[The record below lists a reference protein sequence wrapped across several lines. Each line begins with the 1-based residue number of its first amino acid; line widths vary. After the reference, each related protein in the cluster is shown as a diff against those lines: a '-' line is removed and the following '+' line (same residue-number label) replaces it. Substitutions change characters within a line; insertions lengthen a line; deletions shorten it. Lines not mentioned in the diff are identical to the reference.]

1 VPRTLGSR
9 LLIERGAHIEATDK
23 DGQTVLHAAARKD
36 YSLTDLLL
44 NHGADANVADKHGST
59 PLHIAIQED
68 CDGSMVNLL
77 IVSVPGRK
85 GCRQYLDYDREK
97 RLKGKER
104 KEDATTAAQPSTGV
118 HRYTLRSRRTATEAC
133 STCSLFRFPEERVA
147 VSILTTTGRN
157 A

>member
-1 VPRTLGSR
+1 M
-9 LLIERGAHIEATDK
+9 
-23 DGQTVLHAAARKD
+23 GQTVLHAAARTD

-59 PLHIAIQED
+59 PLHLAIQED

-104 KEDATTAAQPSTGV
+104 KEDATTAAQPSTGAQPV
-118 HRYTLRSRRTATEAC
+118 GSTPALPSDPAPLVRYPLTETSFRLQAVLTANRSPTPKVLSAC
-133 STCSLFRFPEERVA
+133 R
-147 VSILTTTGRN
+147 
-157 A
+157 